1 MPKVHIRLPILPTVY
16 LFALTVLVGGTVRAQ
31 QSCSVTP
38 ALGIPTA
45 SNIFS
50 AQQERDLGDVEAA
63 WVETIYQVVHEDALT
78 SHLNRVAS
86 RVQSQFPRNQTP
98 VHLILIDTPEAG
110 SFSVAP
116 DRIYITRKMVALLRD
131 DDELAGLLGHEL
143 GHILMHENAIIV
155 SQLFHEILGV
165 NAVGD
170 RKDISEKL
178 RRMLDSIDRDTKSLR
193 KAAQIIESQEGVRQ
207 YEADRVALY
216 AAAAAGFSAQAYV
229 ELFDRSAGTNGGG
242 GSVLTDFFGATTS
255 NLRRLR
261 EINKTL
267 RQLPPPCREIVP
279 APSAEF
285 LTWQAAVVSYP
296 DLARR

>member
-1 MPKVHIRLPILPTVY
+1 MPTVHIRLPILSIVY
-16 LFALTVLVGGTVRAQ
+16 LFALTVLVGGAVRAQ

-38 ALGIPTA
+38 ALKISTA

-63 WVETIYQVVHEDALT
+63 WVETIYQVVHEDGLT

-86 RVQSQFPRNQTP
+86 RILSQFPPEQAR
-98 VHLILIDTPEAG
+98 VRVILIDAPEAN
-110 SFSVAP
+110 SFTVAP
-116 DRIYITRKMVALLRD
+116 ERIYITRKMVAMLNN

-143 GHILMHENAIIV
+143 GHILLHENAIIV
-155 SQLFHEILGV
+155 SQLFHDILGV
-165 NAVGD
+165 HAVGD

-193 KAAQIIESQEGVRQ
+193 RAAQIIDRQDGIRQ

-216 AAAAAGFSAQAYV
+216 ASAVAGFSPQAYV
-229 ELFDRSAGTNGGG
+229 ELFERSAGTNGRS

-261 EINKTL
+261 EIKRTL

>member
-1 MPKVHIRLPILPTVY
+1 MATAS
-16 LFALTVLVGGTVRAQ
+16 LFALAVLLGSAVRAQ

-38 ALGIPTA
+38 APRIPTA
-45 SNIFS
+45 AHIFS
-50 AQQERDLGDVEAA
+50 IQQERALGDVEAE
-63 WVETIYQVVHEDALT
+63 WVETSYHAVHDDGLE

-86 RVQSQFPRNQTP
+86 RILSQFPPEQAR
-98 VHLILIDTPEAG
+98 VRVILIDAPEAN

-116 DRIYITRKMVALLRD
+116 ERIYITRKMVAMLNN

-155 SQLFHEILGV
+155 SQLFHEVLGV

-178 RRMLDSIDRDTKSLR
+178 RRMLDCIDRDRKSLR
-193 KAAQIIESQEGVRQ
+193 KAAQIIEGQEGIRQ

-216 AAAAAGFSAQAYV
+216 ASAAAGFSPQAYV
-229 ELFDRSAGTNGGG
+229 ELFDRSAGTNGRS

-261 EINKTL
+261 EIKKTV

-279 APSAEF
+279 GASAEF
-285 LTWQAAVVSYP
+285 LTWQAAVISYP

>member
-1 MPKVHIRLPILPTVY
+1 MPTVHIRLPILSIVY
-16 LFALTVLVGGTVRAQ
+16 LFALTVLVGAAVRAQ
-31 QSCSVTP
+31 ESCSVTP
-38 ALGIPTA
+38 ALGIPAA

-63 WVETIYQVVHEDALT
+63 WVESIYQVVHEDALT

-86 RVQSQFPRNQTP
+86 RILSQFPPEQAR
-98 VHLILIDTPEAG
+98 VRVILIDAPEAN

-116 DRIYITRKMVALLRD
+116 ERIYITRKMVAMLNN

-155 SQLFHEILGV
+155 SQLFHQILGV

-178 RRMLDSIDRDTKSLR
+178 RRMLDSFDRDNTSLR
-193 KAAQIIESQEGVRQ
+193 RAAQIIERQEGIRQ

-216 AAAAAGFSAQAYV
+216 AAAAAGFSPQAYV
-229 ELFDRSAGTNGGG
+229 ELFDRSAGTHGGS

-261 EINKTL
+261 EIKKTL